1 MQIVLKLL
9 QILFPF
15 FQKFLYDAILCEYKN
30 NSTSSWICAHC
41 YANRFSNT
49 SSSNSTKY
57 LPWVQLNSII
67 RIFQTNTIINLYKT
81 VIYLSFPFSV
91 VVSHHRVGLWC
102 KWLNNQ
108 KLLCCW
114 LSNKS
119 FDGLRIHIWM
129 VSLLEYTSTKK
140 IV

>member
-81 VIYLSFPFSV
+81 VISHSQSWFRIIVLDYGVNGWTIKSCYVADYRTNPLMGLEFTFEWYLFWNI
-91 VVSHHRVGLWC
+91 RQQR
-102 KWLNNQ
+102 K
-108 KLLCCW
+108 
-114 LSNKS
+114 
-119 FDGLRIHIWM
+119 
-129 VSLLEYTSTKK
+129 
-140 IV
+140 